1 MKKQKSVISKL
12 LSAACALLLAIQV
25 MSPAA
30 YALNGVAEGGD
41 AASGPLY
48 DVYQIFQ
55 CDVRLAEEA
64 DLPYLDEGVQIG
76 DKLASNFRF
85 GKNFSFSY
93 RFGGCTDET
102 LAEFEAQGVVFEVGG
117 TYPDGLV
124 SMDIAELMAGTDGE
138 SEYLA
143 KLSAYVDMESEPY
156 ASGLSL
162 SELNARTAEPG
173 YYLIVNTPGSVT
185 GSQGYTRGI
194 TTVTDA
200 DSGFDVI
207 PKAVSLSLDKSVMKL
222 PNMGLS
228 AFAFATMVDSGFFNG
243 NASAPAVIDAFLSAI
258 PYFGKSVVLSISD
271 AAVYK
276 LSVRVPK
283 ELSESWPDCYYMLL
297 QDMAPDGFF
306 MMPMFLTVSE
316 TPAPNAGERPTI
328 GTYFDECVEV
338 HFVRDMMMNGS
349 AKGDN
354 RCHAWVSVAKS
365 GMIGDVNKDGEV
377 NVLSLLRSSWD
388 VNVLSN
394 MHADSDMYVTL
405 FLLAAP
411 SSLALS
417 EIVDANNVATDAA
430 LPLVLDANTNNS
442 RLWFQNNPVEQVVS
456 DNMPDYGNSGEGDG
470 NCRLLYWQTVTPP
483 KPMPVAER
491 TGVAWPYTSQVYIHS
506 CDDTGIATAT
516 VHGSV
521 NPSDNEPVPKQ
532 LSMGCTADSEATMAN
547 AYLPGLTIYYGTNT
561 GNPLV
566 GAEFMLTQGYDAESL
581 MLAENVEPVF
591 SQSDT
596 GLYRKLV
603 SGVYTP
609 LTNLPADRYADDSL
623 YQAHTTR
630 PSLSGLFGD
639 VQTVTNSNDAFV
651 LKSVTVTTDSN
662 GMISLAGL
670 PIGSYRLRSSA
681 PIQGFNNLADVYFS
695 IGANDNGQLTAS
707 FVRPDDCLTA
717 EGFSRHEGAS
727 DIIPLLTS
735 FPTQENAPEL
745 VMSPDGWFYLNL
757 IASSGVVL
765 PTTGG
770 AGTAAIIATGTGLL
784 GLAIAFV
791 LIRRRRQMAQ

>member
-1 MKKQKSVISKL
+1 MRKHKSVILKL

-30 YALNGVAEGGD
+30 YALNGVGEGGD
-41 AASGPLY
+41 VPSGPLY
-48 DVYQIFQ
+48 DVYQIFM
-55 CDVRLAEEA
+55 CDVRPAEEA

-143 KLSAYVDMESEPY
+143 KLSVYVDMESEPY

-162 SELNARTAEPG
+162 SELNARAAEPG

-185 GSQGYTRGI
+185 GSWGYTRGI
-194 TTVTDA
+194 TTVMDA

-222 PNMGLS
+222 PNMGCS
-228 AFAFATMVDSGFFNG
+228 AFATMVDGGFFND
-243 NASAPAVIDAFLSAI
+243 NVLEPAVIDAFFSAI

-306 MMPMFLTVSE
+306 MIPMCLTVSK

-328 GTYFDECVEV
+328 GTYFDECIEV
-338 HFVRDMMMNGS
+338 HYAGNMVMDGS
-349 AKGDN
+349 AKTVDM
-354 RCHAWVSVAKS
+354 CHAWVSVAKS
-365 GMIGDVNKDGEV
+365 GMIEDGNKDGEI

-388 VNVLSN
+388 VNVLLN
-394 MHADSDMYVTL
+394 TNADSDMYVTL
-405 FLLAAP
+405 FLLATP

-417 EIVDANNVATDAA
+417 EIVDTNNVATDAA

-456 DNMPDYGNSGEGDG
+456 NNMPDYGSSGEGDG
-470 NCRLLYWQTVTPP
+470 NPRLLYWQTVTPP
-483 KPMPVAER
+483 KSMSV
-491 TGVAWPYTSQVYIHS
+491 VSDIVDWPYTSQVYIHS
-506 CDDTGIATAT
+506 CDDMGIAT
-516 VHGSV
+516 VHGPG

-532 LSMGCTADSEATMAN
+532 LSMGYTADSEATMAN

-566 GAEFMLTQGYDAESL
+566 GAEFMLTSGYDAEGM
-581 MLAENVEPVF
+581 MLAEYVEPVF

-609 LTNLPADRYADDSL
+609 LTNLPADRYADENL

-630 PSLSGLFGD
+630 PPLSGLFGD
-639 VQTVTNSNDAFV
+639 IQTVTNSDDVLA

-717 EGFSRHEGAS
+717 EDFPRHEGES
-727 DIIPLLTS
+727 DIIPFS
-735 FPTQENAPEL
+735 AIAPRQENAPEL

-757 IASSGVVL
+757 IATSGVVL

-770 AGTAAIIATGTGLL
+770 AGTVAIIAAGAGLL
-784 GLAIAFV
+784 GIAAALV
-791 LIRRRRQMAQ
+791 LICRKRQVAP